1 VFGEKIIRDMHGP
14 LGYLCVTFV
23 AYWGPKTAVV
33 IQKKIFVPLCDDRSK
48 TKEMDN
54 RPVQIGLKFVAR

>member
-1 VFGEKIIRDMHGP
+1 MHGP

-23 AYWGPKTAVV
+23 VYRDAKTAVA
-33 IQKKIFVPLCDDRSK
+33 IQRKIFVLLCDCRSK

-54 RPVQIGLKFVAR
+54 HPIQINVKSIAG

>member
-1 VFGEKIIRDMHGP
+1 MIVRDKYGP

-23 AYWGPKTAVV
+23 VYRDPKTA
-33 IQKKIFVPLCDDRSK
+33 IAFQKKIFLLLCDYHSK

-54 RPVQIGLKFVAR
+54 RPVQIGVKFVAR

>member
-1 VFGEKIIRDMHGP
+1 MYGP

-23 AYWGPKTAVV
+23 VYRDPKIGVA
-33 IQKKIFVPLCDDRSK
+33 IQKKIFVLLCDYRSK

-54 RPVQIGLKFVAR
+54 HPVQIGAKFVTR

>member
-1 VFGEKIIRDMHGP
+1 MFVVHGD
-14 LGYLCVTFV
+14 
-23 AYWGPKTAVV
+23 PKTAVA
-33 IQKKIFVPLCDDRSK
+33 IQNSIFVFSCDCRNK